1 MLRQHLKNTKIAD
14 GCTDKQLS
22 AKISRY
28 LRLLRAHGIIR
39 KLPRQNRYQ
48 LTVKGVR
55 LSNLINAFL
64 AASTEKPMK
73 IAA

>member
-14 GCTDKQLS
+14 GRMDKQLS

-48 LTVKGVR
+48 LTVKGVK
-55 LSNLINAFL
+55 LSHLISAFW
-64 AASTEKPMK
+64 AASTEKLMK